1 MIDHNV
7 PDWYIWSC
15 EKIKYM
21 FPRAHAAAY
30 VMMSFRVAYYKV
42 HYPLAFYA
50 VYFTVRA
57 DKFDIEQCLGGAERV
72 LGNLEELK
80 AKDKLETKDEEQI
93 VILEMVYEMNLRGIE
108 LLPIDIYKSKATRF
122 TVEDGKLRPPFNAIA
137 GLGDNAA
144 LLIEK
149 GAEGGRFISREEFVK
164 RTRANSAVME
174 KLDALG
180 CLNDLPDSDQVSMF

>member
-1 MIDHNV
+1 MKKFFAMAL
-7 PDWYIWSC
+7 SC
-15 EKIKYM
+15 ALCLSMLAGCGDSAASSAAPAASAAETATAA
-21 FPRAHAAAY
+21 PTEAAAP
-30 VMMSFRVAYYKV
+30 A
-42 HYPLAFYA
+42 A
-50 VYFTVRA
+50 VEASAKEEAPAEAGSAAEAAATDFT
-57 DKFDIEQCLGGAERV
+57 
-72 LGNLEELK
+72 
-80 AKDKLETKDEEQI
+80 
-93 VILEMVYEMNLRGIE
+93 
-108 LLPIDIYKSKATRF
+108 